1 MHTSIHYL
9 DAALSLSQ
17 KELAALR
24 QDDMEQAAELAEER
38 ANLMTLAWESRT
50 DSIREMYKERLLAL
64 REAQKELIHFVQHAQ
79 AELKGGVSRS
89 KQEGRRLAGYKKALQ
104 FAM

>member
-9 DAALSLSQ
+9 DEALSLSQ
-17 KELAALR
+17 KELLALR
-24 QDDMEQAAELAEER
+24 QDNVEQAEELAQKR
-38 ANLMTLAWESRT
+38 ASLMALAWENHT

-64 REAQKELIHFVQHAQ
+64 RDAQKELINFVQHAQ
-79 AELKGGVSRS
+79 TELKGGVRRS